1 MNRLLRIL
9 AVAVLAVCPLA
20 ACSDYTKDVEAVRQ
34 DRTVTQDQTN
44 DALALQLAG
53 ARGKVEWVGDRPD
66 KDKDDQY
73 IVADPH
79 KLAGARVKVE
89 WVGDRPDKYKDNEY
103 IVAVTAKIER
113 ITRAGAKRQI
123 ELQFIRN
130 RQNQRI
136 SSAQLTTDGAPQ
148 GLVGGALNLLLMQLE

>member
-1 MNRLLRIL
+1 MTRLLRVLLL
-9 AVAVLAVCPLA
+9 AVAAALPLV
-20 ACSDYTKDVEAVRQ
+20 ACSDYSKDIDAVRQ

-44 DALALQLAG
+44 DALAQQLAG
-53 ARGKVEWVGDRPD
+53 ARGKVEWVADRP
-66 KDKDDQY
+66 
-73 IVADPH
+73 
-79 KLAGARVKVE
+79 E
-89 WVGDRPDKYKDNEY
+89 KYKDNEY

-130 RQNQRI
+130 RQNQQI
-136 SSAQLTTDGAPQ
+136 SFEQLTIDGQPQ

>member
-1 MNRLLRIL
+1 MRRAIVVLTGVLL
-9 AVAVLAVCPLA
+9 VAAFGLS
-20 ACSDYTKDVEAVRQ
+20 ACSDYTKDIDAVRQ

-53 ARGKVEWVGDRPD
+53 ARG
-66 KDKDDQY
+66 
-73 IVADPH
+73 
-79 KLAGARVKVE
+79 KVE

-130 RQNQRI
+130 RQNQQI
-136 SSAQLTTDGAPQ
+136 SFEQLTIDGQPQ

>member
-53 ARGKVEWVGDRPD
+53 ARGKVEWV
-66 KDKDDQY
+66 
-73 IVADPH
+73 A
-79 KLAGARVKVE
+79 
-89 WVGDRPDKYKDNEY
+89 DRPDKYKDNEY

>member
-1 MNRLLRIL
+1 MEAGHAPAPAAPMRRAIVVLIGVLL
-9 AVAVLAVCPLA
+9 VAAFGLS
-20 ACSDYTKDVEAVRQ
+20 ACSDYTKDIDAVRQ

-53 ARGKVEWVGDRPD
+53 ARG
-66 KDKDDQY
+66 
-73 IVADPH
+73 
-79 KLAGARVKVE
+79 KVE

-130 RQNQRI
+130 RQNQQI
-136 SSAQLTTDGAPQ
+136 SFEQLTIDGQPQ
-148 GLVGGALNLLLMQLE
+148 GIVGGALNLLLMQLE

>member
-1 MNRLLRIL
+1 MPSLARMAGEGQGERTMKRFVRVL
-9 AVAVLAVCPLA
+9 AVAVLAALPLA
-20 ACSDYTKDVEAVRQ
+20 ACGDYSEDIEAVRQ

-53 ARGKVEWVGDRPD
+53 ARGKVEWV
-66 KDKDDQY
+66 
-73 IVADPH
+73 A
-79 KLAGARVKVE
+79 
-89 WVGDRPDKYKDNEY
+89 DRPDKYADNEF

-130 RQNQRI
+130 RQNQQI
-136 SSAQLTTDGAPQ
+136 SFEQLTIDGQPQ

>member
-1 MNRLLRIL
+1 MRRPLLALIGL
-9 AVAVLAVCPLA
+9 LLVALPLA
-20 ACSDYTKDVEAVRQ
+20 ACSDYSKDIEAVRQ

-53 ARGKVEWVGDRPD
+53 ARGKVEWVADRP
-66 KDKDDQY
+66 
-73 IVADPH
+73 
-79 KLAGARVKVE
+79 E
-89 WVGDRPDKYKDNEY
+89 KYKDNEY
-103 IVAVTAKIER
+103 IVGVTAKIER

-130 RQNQRI
+130 RQNQQI
-136 SSAQLTTDGAPQ
+136 SFEQLTIDGQPQ

>member
-1 MNRLLRIL
+1 LL
-9 AVAVLAVCPLA
+9 VAAFGLS

-53 ARGKVEWVGDRPD
+53 ARGKVEWV
-66 KDKDDQY
+66 
-73 IVADPH
+73 A
-79 KLAGARVKVE
+79 
-89 WVGDRPDKYKDNEY
+89 DRPDKYKDNEY

-130 RQNQRI
+130 RENQRI
-136 SSAQLTTDGAPQ
+136 SFAQLNSA
-148 GLVGGALNLLLMQLE
+148 GL